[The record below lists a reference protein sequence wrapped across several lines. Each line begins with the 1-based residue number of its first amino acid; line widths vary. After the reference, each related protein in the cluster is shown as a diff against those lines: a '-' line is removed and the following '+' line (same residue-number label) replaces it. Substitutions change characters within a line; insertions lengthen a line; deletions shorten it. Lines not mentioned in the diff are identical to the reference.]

1 MATVYDIELDQ
12 GTDATIPFELFDSN
26 DRPLDLAGYSARMQ
40 VRTSAGSAEFADELT
55 TENGRLVIKGGTIE
69 AHWPN
74 AVTSK
79 MRHGEMVYDIEIVSG
94 GGEVTRILEG
104 AFILRRE
111 ITR

>member
-1 MATVYDIELDQ
+1 ML
-12 GTDATIPFELFDSN
+12 
-26 DRPLDLAGYSARMQ
+26 

-79 MRHGEMVYDIEIVSG
+79 MRHGEMLYDIEIVSG